1 MIKTRAV
8 FVLPLFF
15 MASCLTSAAAENMV
29 VLQESKPLVTRA
41 GAWHTWNDHIHL
53 KAGQEKL
60 PLSLTFNNGVD
71 KRPKVTDL
79 VVELNR
85 KPIATFKNFGGG
97 DKFTI
102 DLTGQLSTGNTPLMV
117 KGFGPSGAR
126 MNWKVFIVRPE
137 ISEVKPELISVVD
150 TVTIL
155 GKNFSDRL
163 ERVKVYIGKKQIKP
177 LNSTEGKIEFKP
189 LTDQDGG
196 STNLIVAV
204 SDVKS
209 APVKITMRSHPHITR
224 INLLASPPE
233 HPVTI
238 SGSGFSPVIA
248 ENVVTFGKIKAHVV
262 SATESSITCII
273 PNMHFPKWH
282 VPIVVT
288 TNGIPSKERAYIHV
302 DIRLVENEGI
312 PMR

>member
-1 MIKTRAV
+1 MIKTRAI

-15 MASCLTSAAAENMV
+15 MACCRNSAAAENMA

-53 KAGQEKL
+53 KAGQEKR
-60 PLSLTFNNGVD
+60 PLSLTFTNGAD
-71 KRPKVTDL
+71 ARPKVTDL

-85 KPIATFKNFGGG
+85 KPLASFKNFGGE
-97 DKFTI
+97 DNFTL
-102 DLTGQLSTGNTPLMV
+102 DLTGQLSTGNTPIMV

-126 MNWKVFIVRPE
+126 LKWKVFISRPV
-137 ISEVKPELISVVD
+137 ISEVNPDPMSVVD
-150 TVTIL
+150 KVTIL
-155 GKNFSDRL
+155 GKNFS
-163 ERVKVYIGKKQIKP
+163 ERPEQIKVYIGKKHQVP

-189 LTDQDGG
+189 LAHQDGG
-196 STNLIVAV
+196 NTSLIVAV

-209 APVKITMRSHPHITR
+209 APFKVTMRSYPHITR

-238 SGSGFSPVIA
+238 SGSGFSPVVT

-288 TNGIPSKERAYIHV
+288 TNGLPSKERAYIHIDV
-302 DIRLVENEGI
+302 RMVENEGV

>member
-8 FVLPLFF
+8 YVLPLFF
-15 MASCLTSAAAENMV
+15 MACCLTSAAAENMA

-60 PLSLTFNNGVD
+60 PLSLTFTNGVD
-71 KRPKVTDL
+71 NRPKFTDL

-85 KPIATFKNFGGG
+85 KPFATFKNFSGG
-97 DKFTI
+97 DKFTL

-126 MNWKVFIVRPE
+126 LNWKVFIVRPE
-137 ISEVKPELISVVD
+137 ISEVKPELMSVVD

-163 ERVKVYIGKKQIKP
+163 EQVKVYIGKKQIKP
-177 LNSTEGKIEFKP
+177 LKSTEGKIEFKP
-189 LTDQDGG
+189 LSHQDGG

-209 APVKITMRSHPHITR
+209 APFKVTMRSHPHITW

-288 TNGIPSKERAYIHV
+288 TNGIPSKERAYIHL

>member
-15 MASCLTSAAAENMV
+15 MACCLSSPAAENMA

-60 PLSLTFNNGVD
+60 PLSLTFTNGTD
-71 KRPKVTDL
+71 KRPKFTDL

-85 KPIATFKNFGGG
+85 KPIATFKNFSGG
-97 DKFTI
+97 DKFTL
-102 DLTGQLSTGNTPLMV
+102 DLTGQLSTGNTPLTV

-126 MNWKVFIVRPE
+126 LNWKVFIVRPE
-137 ISEVKPELISVVD
+137 ISEVKPELMSVVD

-163 ERVKVYIGKKQIKP
+163 ERVKVYIGQKQIKP
-177 LNSTEGKIEFKP
+177 ITSTEGKIEFKP
-189 LTDQDGG
+189 LSHQDGG
-196 STNLIVAV
+196 NANLTVAV

-209 APVKITMRSHPHITR
+209 APFKVTMRSHPHITW

-288 TNGIPSKERAYIHV
+288 TNGIASKEKAYIHL